1 MTTKPMTKKAR
12 AAMRHAIVKEFGVPQ
27 PIWGPKA
34 KPQAKPRAE
43 KITPEERKHRRMMK
57 GAWSEIC
64 KTMDYR
70 RIRKIDWSVEK
81 NRYLFQLGHYS
92 AISTG
97 NENTYYHV
105 FLIEAVKKM
114 KRRELRRFLKEN
126 VK

>member
-12 AAMRHAIVKEFGVPQ
+12 AAMRHAIVKEFGVPK

-81 NRYLFQLGHYS
+81 IDTCFSSDTIPQYRPGMRTLT
-92 AISTG
+92 I
-97 NENTYYHV
+97 TY
-105 FLIEAVKKM
+105 F
-114 KRRELRRFLKEN
+114 
-126 VK
+126 